1 MIGITSGVSEARQ
14 LGKMANSMKK
24 ILPIVIL
31 LAIAYFGSRRNGFN
45 PVPQGKVVEDNGKA
59 DQLLAEAFAQ
69 HRRNVVIQDA
79 GRVVRILPDDDDGIR
94 HQKFIIELNSGQKL
108 LVAHNIDVAGRVT
121 PLNAGDTIEFHGEYE
136 WNEQGG
142 VIHWTHRDRQR
153 RHADGWIK
161 HNGRTF
167 E

>member
-1 MIGITSGVSEARQ
+1 
-14 LGKMANSMKK
+14 MKK
-24 ILPIVIL
+24 LLSIVIL
-31 LAIAYFGSRRNGFN
+31 LAVAYYGIRQNGCHPAPHGN
-45 PVPQGKVVEDNGKA
+45 VVEGVGNT
-59 DQLLAEAFAQ
+59 DQPLAAAFEK
-69 HRRNVVIQDA
+69 HLRNVEVQGS

-94 HQKFIIELNSGQKL
+94 HQKFIVELNSGQKL
-108 LVAHNIDVAGRVT
+108 LVAHNIDLAGRLM
-121 PLNAGDTIEFHGEYE
+121 PLNAGDTIEFRGEYE

-142 VIHWTHRDRQR
+142 VIHWTHRDPQR

>member
-1 MIGITSGVSEARQ
+1 MITITSGVSEMRQ

-31 LAIAYFGSRRNGFN
+31 LAIVYIGSRRNGFN
-45 PVPQGKVVEDNGKA
+45 PVPQGQVVEDIGKA

-69 HRRNVVIQDA
+69 HRRNIQIQNT
-79 GRVVRILPDDDDGIR
+79 GRVVRLLPEDDDGIR
-94 HQKFIIELNSGQKL
+94 HQKFIVELNSGQKL

-121 PLNAGDTIEFHGEYE
+121 PLRPEDEIEFRGEYE

-142 VIHWTHRDRQR
+142 VIHWTHRDPQH

>member
-1 MIGITSGVSEARQ
+1 
-14 LGKMANSMKK
+14 MKK
-24 ILPIVIL
+24 LLSIVIL
-31 LAIAYFGSRRNGFN
+31 LAVAYYGIRQNGLHPAPHGN
-45 PVPQGKVVEDNGKA
+45 VVEGVGIT
-59 DQLLAEAFAQ
+59 DQPLAAAFEK
-69 HRRNVVIQDA
+69 HLRNVEVQGS
-79 GRVVRILPDDDDGIR
+79 GRVVRILPDDDDGSR

-108 LVAHNIDVAGRVT
+108 LVAHNIDLAGRVT
-121 PLNAGDTIEFHGEYE
+121 SLNAGDAIEFRGEYE

-142 VIHWTHRDRQR
+142 VIHWTHRDAQR